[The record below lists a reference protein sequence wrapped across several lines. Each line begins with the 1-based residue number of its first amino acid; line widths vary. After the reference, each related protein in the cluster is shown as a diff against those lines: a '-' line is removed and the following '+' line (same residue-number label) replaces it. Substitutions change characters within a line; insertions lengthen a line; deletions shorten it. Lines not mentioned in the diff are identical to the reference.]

1 MKKQDLLTGREI
13 ADILITD
20 AFNILKNHGREH
32 IQEAIWVLKAA
43 KYANS
48 CRLSD
53 ACNIVMAVTVL
64 QDFISDRVYKQLI
77 TYDGV

>member
-43 KYANS
+43 KYSNGSYRAT
-48 CRLSD
+48 RFY
-53 ACNIVMAVTVL
+53 I
-64 QDFISDRVYKQLI
+64 
-77 TYDGV
+77 G